1 MPRQQQCPYAID
13 PSGRDIHGE
22 AARLRARGPVT
33 RVTLPGDVEAWA
45 VTDLETIKE
54 LLTDPRVSKDA
65 HQHWP
70 AWIDGEIAQTWPL
83 AIWVSV
89 QNMVTAYGADHT
101 RLRKLVSAA
110 FTARRTALLGP
121 RIEEITRDLLDD
133 LARRAPDEPVDLRQ
147 AFAEHLPARV
157 LAELFGIPEEFR
169 APLRRIISG
178 FFDTAASLE
187 DMQRN
192 GIDLYTTMSTL
203 IAHRRGHPADD
214 LTSALIAV
222 RDEDGSRL
230 TEKELL
236 DNLILLYTAGYETTV
251 NLLGNAV
258 SLLLRHPGQLEL
270 VRSGEAGWEDVVE
283 EVLRVEAPGANGI
296 LRYAVQDVETGGVTI
311 RKGDALII
319 SFVSAGRDAAVH
331 GEDADRFDVTRPTR
345 RAHLAFGHGTHYCLG
360 APLARL
366 EAQIALRELFDR
378 FPDLSLA
385 VPAERL
391 RPLES
396 FISNGPR
403 ELPVLLGAAAPIR
416 PVRAGSAAV
425 PGTTAGV
432 LEGSR

>member
-13 PSGRDIHGE
+13 PAGRDIQGE
-22 AARLRARGPVT
+22 AALLRTRGPLT
-33 RVTLPGDVEAWA
+33 RVVLPGDVEAWA
-45 VTDLETIKE
+45 VTDTELIKE

-65 HQHWP
+65 NRHWP

-101 RLRKLVSAA
+101 RLRGLVASA
-110 FTARRTALLGP
+110 FTARRTALLAP
-121 RIEEITRDLLDD
+121 RIEEITRLLLDELEQQAAD
-133 LARRAPDEPVDLRQ
+133 GPVDLRQ

-169 APLRRIISG
+169 AALRRIIGG

-192 GIDLYTTMSTL
+192 GIDLYATMTAL
-203 IAHRRGHPADD
+203 IAGKRSRPGDD
-214 LTSALIAV
+214 LTSALIGV

-258 SLLLRHPGQLEL
+258 RLLLEHPEQLAL
-270 VRSGEAGWEDVVE
+270 VRSGAATWEDAVE
-283 EVLRVEAPGANGI
+283 EALRAEAPGANGI
-296 LRYAVQDVETGGVTI
+296 LRYAVQDLEIGGTTVRTGDPLV
-311 RKGDALII
+311 I
-319 SFVSAGRDAAVH
+319 SFVSPGRDTAVH
-331 GEDADRFDVTRPTR
+331 GQDADRFDVTRPTR

-366 EAQIALRELFDR
+366 EARIALRELFAR
-378 FPDLSLA
+378 FPDLALA
-385 VPAERL
+385 VPTAEL

-403 ELPVLLGAAAPIR
+403 ELPVHLGQSAARALTASAAA
-416 PVRAGSAAV
+416 
-425 PGTTAGV
+425 PGTTAGAPA
-432 LEGSR
+432 GP